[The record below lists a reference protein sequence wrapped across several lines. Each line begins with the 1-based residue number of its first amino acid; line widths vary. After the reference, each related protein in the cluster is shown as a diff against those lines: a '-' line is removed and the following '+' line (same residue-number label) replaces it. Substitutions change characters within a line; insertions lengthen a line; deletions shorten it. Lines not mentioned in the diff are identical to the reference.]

1 MSVRLKRTAKE
12 ISSSLADEAMVIL
25 DGSLQAFRN
34 HAQGL
39 LDNESHYVTMNC
51 HTWI

>member
-34 HAQGL
+34 HDQGL
-39 LDNESHYVTMNC
+39 LNNESHNVNINC